1 MPDSLRAIEDCH
13 QARLQLIATRL
24 AADGR
29 DDLIRRSKMLGLTI
43 TEIAVLIGLSR
54 QHVSGIANA
63 GKREGQ

>member
-1 MPDSLRAIEDCH
+1 
-13 QARLQLIATRL
+13 
-24 AADGR
+24 
-29 DDLIRRSKMLGLTI
+29 MLGLTI